1 MATYPFFPFYP
12 ADWISSP
19 RIMCSTLAEQGAYIR
34 LLSVCWLSGTCSI
47 PDDDKKIATLSGLPE
62 QELTF
67 VRSMFTK
74 HPTIEHALTN
84 ERLLLEWVKAQRIS
98 DSRSQAGKKSGKSRR
113 THVHHL
119 IEQNKNKNRTI
130 VGISQSQSHITS
142 HKSDSQPH
150 SQVKKDKKKKEKT
163 CEQPTALAS
172 GLPSSRVWERYKEA
186 YLRRY
191 KAEPLRNLK
200 TNSQISQLIK
210 RVGGDIAPD
219 LAEFYV
225 WHNDAYYVRSRHPP
239 GLLLR
244 DCEGLHTQWIT
255 GQTVTQSQ
263 ARKIDETQG
272 RLNVFQKVINERQ
285 QQQEVLDVE
294 VTAIPRSDV

>member
-113 THVHHL
+113 TSVHHL
-119 IEQNKNKNRTI
+119 IEQNKNKNRTL
-130 VGISQSQSHITS
+130 VGISQSQSQ
-142 HKSDSQPH
+142 SQ
-150 SQVKKDKKKKEKT
+150 SE
-163 CEQPTALAS
+163 
-172 GLPSSRVWERYKEA
+172 
-186 YLRRY
+186 
-191 KAEPLRNLK
+191 
-200 TNSQISQLIK
+200 LIK
-210 RVGGDIAPD
+210 EEEKKGSAEGNIPAVAVKPPKRKVLRSICDDDKPNDKHFAYGQRLGVDVGPQWGQFVNYCLAHDKRYADFNAAFRNWLTNAPK
-219 LAEFYV
+219 FQGGQ
-225 WHNDAYYVRSRHPP
+225 RHAM
-239 GLLLR
+239 R
-244 DCEGLHTQWIT
+244 
-255 GQTVTQSQ
+255 
-263 ARKIDETQG
+263 
-272 RLNVFQKVINERQ
+272 
-285 QQQEVLDVE
+285 
-294 VTAIPRSDV
+294 